1 MSVPKQE
8 ESHKEKAM
16 ISVLTNVAS
25 LEAQRNLATTQNALA
40 KSIGRL
46 SSGMRINSASD
57 DAAGLGISESL
68 KADISS
74 MSQAQRNSNDGISMS
89 QVAEGG
95 MNQMQ
100 GIVSRMRE
108 LAVQSANQT
117 LGATER
123 GYIQTEFSQ
132 LGQEIDRISNVTDF
146 AGQKLLDGSASAG
159 LTLQVG
165 INNTA
170 NDRLTFKITKL
181 ATTTLGSTSLHVG
194 SASLSTATN
203 AQKAIGVFD
212 KAIQQLSSARASVG
226 ASQNRLNVTVS
237 NLSVAQENLSA
248 AQSRI
253 TDVDVASETASLTK
267 AQILSQAGL
276 AVLAQANKM
285 PQSALS
291 LLQG

>member
-1 MSVPKQE
+1 
-8 ESHKEKAM
+8 M
-16 ISVLTNVAS
+16 ISVLTNTAS
-25 LEAQRNLATTQNALA
+25 LEAQRNLANTQSALA
-40 KSIGRL
+40 KSISRL

-68 KADISS
+68 KADITS
-74 MSQAQRNSNDGISMS
+74 MAQAQRNSNDGISMS

-100 GIVSRMRE
+100 GIVSRMR
-108 LAVQSANQT
+108 
-117 LGATER
+117 
-123 GYIQTEFSQ
+123 GYIQTEFAQ

-170 NDRLTFKITKL
+170 NDRLQFKITKL

-203 AQKAIGVFD
+203 AQTAIGVFD

-226 ASQNRLNVTVS
+226 ATQNRLNVTVS
-237 NLSVAQENLSA
+237 NLAISQQNLSA

-267 AQILSQAGL
+267 SQILSQAGL

>member
-1 MSVPKQE
+1 
-8 ESHKEKAM
+8 M
-16 ISVLTNVAS
+16 ISVLTNTAS
-25 LEAQRNLATTQNALA
+25 LEAQRNLAHTQSSLA
-40 KSIGRL
+40 QSISRL
-46 SSGMRINSASD
+46 SSGMRINSAAD
-57 DAAGLGISESL
+57 DAAGLGISENL
-68 KADISS
+68 KADITS
-74 MSQAQRNSNDGISMS
+74 MGQAQRNSNDGISMS

-108 LAVQSANQT
+108 LAVQSSNQT
-117 LGATER
+117 LGSTER
-123 GYIQTEFSQ
+123 GYIQTEFTQ

-170 NDRLTFKITKL
+170 NDRLSFKITKL
-181 ATTTLGSTSLHVG
+181 ATTTLGSSSLHIG

-203 AQKAIGVFD
+203 AQMAISVFD

-237 NLSVAQENLSA
+237 NLLVAQENLSA
-248 AQSRI
+248 AQLRI
-253 TDVDVASETASLTK
+253 TDVDVASETAALTK
-267 AQILSQAGL
+267 SQILSQAGL
-276 AVLAQANKM
+276 AVLGQANKM

>member
-1 MSVPKQE
+1 
-8 ESHKEKAM
+8 M

-25 LEAQRNLATTQNALA
+25 LEAQRNLANTQSSLA
-40 KSIGRL
+40 QSIGRL

-57 DAAGLGISESL
+57 DAAGLGISENL

-100 GIVSRMRE
+100 GIVSRMRQ

-117 LGATER
+117 LGSTER
-123 GYIQTEFSQ
+123 GYIQTEFGQ
-132 LGQEIDRISNVTDF
+132 LSQEIDRISNVTDF

-181 ATTTLGSTSLHVG
+181 ATSTLGSTTLHI
-194 SASLSTATN
+194 SAASLSTATN

-226 ASQNRLNVTVS
+226 ASQNRLNITVS
-237 NLSVAQENLSA
+237 NLSVSQENLSA

>member
-1 MSVPKQE
+1 
-8 ESHKEKAM
+8 
-16 ISVLTNVAS
+16 
-25 LEAQRNLATTQNALA
+25 
-40 KSIGRL
+40 
-46 SSGMRINSASD
+46 
-57 DAAGLGISESL
+57 
-68 KADISS
+68 
-74 MSQAQRNSNDGISMS
+74 
-89 QVAEGG
+89 

-108 LAVQSANQT
+108 LSVQSANQT
-117 LGATER
+117 LGSNER
-123 GYIQTEFSQ
+123 GYIQTEFKQ
-132 LGQEIDRISNVTDF
+132 LSSEIDRISNVSDF

-170 NDRLTFKITKL
+170 NDRLTFQITKL
-181 ATTTLGSTSLHVG
+181 ATTTLGSASLHIG

-212 KAIQQLSSARASVG
+212 KAIQQLSSARASIG
-226 ASQNRLNVTVS
+226 ASENRLNVTVS
-237 NLSVAQENLSA
+237 NLSVAQQNLSA

-267 AQILSQAGL
+267 SQILSQAGL

-285 PQSALS
+285 PQSALA
-291 LLQG
+291 LLQNL